1 GCRRG
6 CTASQFC
13 PACVQFAQANEG
25 KRYNSGGGNETMP
38 SVAKPAKQHDRM
50 KQHAAEAV
58 RSIDRLTVCG
68 FKSISE
74 ERSIEIRPLTILAG
88 ANSSG
93 KSSMLHAIL
102 LLKQTLE
109 ATYDAG
115 PLRLDGP
122 NVKFSTAD
130 QLLSR
135 ISRGHSLDTFHV
147 GMRLNTGESFRTRFR
162 KEYKTAFRIEG
173 MDISWGLGELAFWPE
188 MTEGEIVK
196 TGITKGM
203 DFAEE

>member
-1 GCRRG
+1 
-6 CTASQFC
+6 
-13 PACVQFAQANEG
+13 
-25 KRYNSGGGNETMP
+25 
-38 SVAKPAKQHDRM
+38 
-50 KQHAAEAV
+50 
-58 RSIDRLTVCG
+58 CG

-74 ERSIEIRPLTILAG
+74 ERSIEVRPLTILAG

-93 KSSMLHAIL
+93 KSSMMQPFL

-122 NVKFSTAD
+122 NVKFATAE

-135 ISRGHSLDTFHV
+135 IDRGHSLDTFHV
-147 GMRLNTGESFRTRFR
+147 GMRLNTGDWFRTRFR
-162 KEYKTAFRIEG
+162 KEHKAGFRIEG
-173 MDISWGLGELAFWPE
+173 MDISWARGELAFWPG
-188 MTEGEIVK
+188 MTEAEIIK

-203 DFAEE
+203 EFAEEVPPGYEKGKWEIMRDRCFIG

>member
-1 GCRRG
+1 
-6 CTASQFC
+6 
-13 PACVQFAQANEG
+13 
-25 KRYNSGGGNETMP
+25 
-38 SVAKPAKQHDRM
+38 
-50 KQHAAEAV
+50 
-58 RSIDRLTVCG
+58 
-68 FKSISE
+68 
-74 ERSIEIRPLTILAG
+74 
-88 ANSSG
+88 
-93 KSSMLHAIL
+93 
-102 LLKQTLE
+102 
-109 ATYDAG
+109 
-115 PLRLDGP
+115 
-122 NVKFSTAD
+122 KFSTAD

-203 DFAEE
+203 DFAEEVPQGFEQGKWVIARDRCFIGPVWVAKGPNGTSLSHGARPGAIWEEIIPRIIHLPGLRGNP